1 MVMILRIATFC
12 DVLREILPGDI
23 EETILVG
30 KRNLRKF
37 GVSVGEFGWHLE
49 VLEKLDAACRERMA
63 AR

>member
-1 MVMILRIATFC
+1 MVMILRIATVC